1 MILYIFIMFDNMIV
15 LALDSWVSQFMCGYD
30 LHRHFQYGSYD
41 SHEWCMEPRLY
52 VELMMLSKLMITS
65 HVLQEMFSKDVSL
78 CYKHVMLGL
87 NSMVLLYSWIWGQLG
102 LQELRKG
109 KQRERKGKDWIENTL
124 AWLITLQQIG
134 PLYLTLQLSMSHH
147 SLTLTVLHCH

>member
-1 MILYIFIMFDNMIV
+1 
-15 LALDSWVSQFMCGYD
+15 MCGYD
-30 LHRHFQYGSYD
+30 LHRHFQYGNYD

-65 HVLQEMFSKDVSL
+65 HVLQEMFSKDVTL

-87 NSMVLLYSWIWGQLG
+87 NSIALLYSWIRGQLG

-109 KQRERKGKDWIENTL
+109 KQRERKGKD
-124 AWLITLQQIG
+124 
-134 PLYLTLQLSMSHH
+134 
-147 SLTLTVLHCH
+147 